1 MRRNYEKPKL
11 VWNPIRSGRGIAAV
25 CWGHA
30 QSGKP
35 FYYNTYGTGYAE
47 LICKGSCKD
56 TLGHV
61 YTIKY
66 YPEDMSTADRA
77 AADADMQRVIAELRQ
92 NPPNAPNP
100 YKDSIFTADPDPSWS

>member
-1 MRRNYEKPKL
+1 MRKNYEKPKL
-11 VWNPIRSGRGIAAV
+11 VWSPIRSGRGIADV

-35 FYYNTYGTGYAE
+35 FYYNTYGAGYAE

-66 YPEDMSTADRA
+66 YPENMSATDRA
-77 AADADMQRVIAELRQ
+77 SADADMQRVIAELRQ
-92 NPPNAPNP
+92 NPPNHPNP
-100 YKDSIFTADPDPSWS
+100 YKNSIFSASPDSSWS